1 MGENYYEIL
10 GIAQSAT
17 QEEIRKAYLNKMK
30 DNHPDMHQ
38 DDKTYKEK
46 SQLINE
52 AYATLKN
59 PEKRKQYDSTIRFT
73 RPTGT
78 TRTNR
83 YNQTYTYTSSYKPN
97 NDKNRSSYTVNT
109 NGATG
114 NPKNSTN
121 STGTYDNSKIN
132 KNNETDE
139 EVLKLFKEKFFIFAK
154 KYVQAMEIA
163 TYNGDML
170 AALKAKVQYDDL
182 KKISELFP
190 SQVNFEK
197 SYRFLTNELDKIWY
211 ILGDKEIAFIKAEL
225 LMILRELLKKTT
237 NKDFKFLLEE
247 YKNLSQKS
255 VAFGPNSLSY
265 VILELIEKDSII
277 KEFLDILKKNNR
289 FYDEFIKN
297 MHKY

>member
-1 MGENYYEIL
+1 MGKNYYEIL
-10 GIAQSAT
+10 GITQSAT

-30 DNHPDMHQ
+30 ENHPDMHQ

-52 AYATLKN
+52 AYATLKD
-59 PEKRKQYDSTIRFT
+59 PKKRKEYNNTIRFT

-78 TRTNR
+78 TRTNG

-97 NDKNRSSYTVNT
+97 NDKNKSSYTVNT

-114 NPKNSTN
+114 NPQ
-121 STGTYDNSKIN
+121 NSKN
-132 KNNETDE
+132 DE
-139 EVLKLFKEKFFIFAK
+139 EGLKLFKEKFFIFAK
-154 KYVQAMEIA
+154 KYVQAMEIE
-163 TYNGDML
+163 TYNGDMS
-170 AALKAKVQYDDL
+170 AVLKAKVQYDDL
-182 KKISELFP
+182 KKISELFL

-211 ILGDKEIAFIKAEL
+211 ILGDKEIAFIKTEL

-247 YKNLSQKS
+247 CKNLSQKS
-255 VAFGPNSLSY
+255 VVWGPNSLSY

-277 KEFLDILKKNNR
+277 KEFVDIQKKNNR

>member
-1 MGENYYEIL
+1 
-10 GIAQSAT
+10 
-17 QEEIRKAYLNKMK
+17 MK
-30 DNHPDMHQ
+30 DNHPDKHQ

-52 AYATLKN
+52 AYATLKD
-59 PEKRKQYDSTIRFT
+59 PKKRKEYDSTIRFT

-78 TRTNR
+78 TRTNG
-83 YNQTYTYTSSYKPN
+83 YNQTYTYTSS
-97 NDKNRSSYTVNT
+97 DYTINT
-109 NGATG
+109 DGTTG

-121 STGTYDNSKIN
+121 TTDTTDNSKN
-132 KNNETDE
+132 SKNTVNDE
-139 EVLKLFKEKFFIFAK
+139 DTLKSLIVNFFKYAK
-154 KYVQAMEIA
+154 EYVQAMKVA

-170 AALKAKVQYDDL
+170 DVLKAQTHYENIKEIIEFYL
-182 KKISELFP
+182 
-190 SQVNFEK
+190 SQVDFEK

-255 VAFGPNSLSY
+255 IAFGPNSLSY

>member
-1 MGENYYEIL
+1 MGKNYYEIL
-10 GIAQSAT
+10 GITQSAT

-30 DNHPDMHQ
+30 ENHPDMNK
-38 DDKTYKEK
+38 DDPAYTEK
-46 SQLINE
+46 SKLINE
-52 AYATLKN
+52 AYATLKD
-59 PEKRKQYDSTIRFT
+59 PKKRKEYDNTIRFT
-73 RPTGT
+73 RATGT
-78 TRTNR
+78 TRTNG

-97 NDKNRSSYTVNT
+97 NDKNKYSYTVNT

-114 NPKNSTN
+114 NPKNSK
-121 STGTYDNSKIN
+121 NSKI
-132 KNNETDE
+132 DE
-139 EVLKLFKEKFFIFAK
+139 EGLKLFKEKFFIFAK

-163 TYNGDML
+163 TYNGDMS
-170 AALKAKVQYDDL
+170 AVLKAQAKYEDL
-182 KKISELFP
+182 KKVSESFL
-190 SQVNFEK
+190 SQVNFETV
-197 SYRFLTNELDKIWY
+197 YIFLTNELDKIWY

-277 KEFLDILKKNNR
+277 KEFVDIQKKNNR

>member
-1 MGENYYEIL
+1 MGKNYYEIL
-10 GIAQSAT
+10 GITQSAT

-30 DNHPDMHQ
+30 ENHPDMHQ

-52 AYATLKN
+52 AYATLKD
-59 PEKRKQYDSTIRFT
+59 PKKRKEYDNTIRFT

-78 TRTNR
+78 TRTNG

-97 NDKNRSSYTVNT
+97 NDKNKSSYTVNT

-114 NPKNSTN
+114 NPKNSK
-121 STGTYDNSKIN
+121 NSKI
-132 KNNETDE
+132 DE
-139 EVLKLFKEKFFIFAK
+139 EELKLFKEKFFIFAK

-170 AALKAKVQYDDL
+170 AALKAQAKYEDL
-182 KKISELFP
+182 KKVSELFL
-190 SQVNFEK
+190 SQVNFETV
-197 SYRFLTNELDKIWY
+197 YIFLTNELDKIWN

-255 VAFGPNSLSY
+255 VVFGPNSLSY
-265 VILELIEKDSII
+265 VILKLIETDSII
-277 KEFLDILKKNNR
+277 KEFVDIQKKNNR

>member
-1 MGENYYEIL
+1 MGKNYYEIL
-10 GIAQSAT
+10 GITQSAT

-30 DNHPDMHQ
+30 ENHPDMNK
-38 DDKTYKEK
+38 DDPAYTEK
-46 SQLINE
+46 SKLINE
-52 AYATLKN
+52 AYATLKDSK
-59 PEKRKQYDSTIRFT
+59 KRKEYDSTIRFT
-73 RPTGT
+73 RATGT
-78 TRTNR
+78 TRTNG

-97 NDKNRSSYTVNT
+97 NDKNKSSYTVNT

-114 NPKNSTN
+114 NPKNSK
-121 STGTYDNSKIN
+121 NSKI
-132 KNNETDE
+132 DE
-139 EVLKLFKEKFFIFAK
+139 EGLKLFKEKFFIFAK

-170 AALKAKVQYDDL
+170 AALKAQAKYEDL
-182 KKISELFP
+182 KKVSESFL
-190 SQVNFEK
+190 SQVNFETV
-197 SYRFLTNELDKIWY
+197 YIFLTKELDKIWY
-211 ILGDKEIAFIKAEL
+211 ILGDKEIAFIKTEL

-277 KEFLDILKKNNR
+277 KEFVDIQKKNNR

>member
-17 QEEIRKAYLNKMK
+17 QEEIRKAYLDKMK
-30 DNHPDMHQ
+30 ENHPDKHQ

-52 AYATLKN
+52 AYATLKD
-59 PEKRKQYDSTIRFT
+59 PKKREKYDKTIRFT

-78 TRTNR
+78 TRTNG

-163 TYNGDML
+163 TYNGDMS
-170 AALKAKVQYDDL
+170 AVLKAKVQYDDL

-190 SQVNFEK
+190 SQINFEK

-277 KEFLDILKKNNR
+277 KEFVDIQKKNNR